1 MTLVGS
7 SSEQTL
13 ADSKRYDW
21 LARNVGAFI
30 IIYVPLVVC
39 SSGLTATVMLPTPD
53 GPLDD
58 SEEDPE
64 DEPIDEEDTD
74 FLQDFPDDTEASFS
88 PTSHSKQ

>member
-1 MTLVGS
+1 
-7 SSEQTL
+7 
-13 ADSKRYDW
+13 
-21 LARNVGAFI
+21 
-30 IIYVPLVVC
+30 
-39 SSGLTATVMLPTPD
+39 MLPTPD